1 MVFQIF
7 WKPRAKAKES
17 LSSQLTEF
25 RQKRVA
31 GLGALFGASD
41 IELEESITDKTKES
55 AIIEGRIMPHIE
67 TIL

>member
-1 MVFQIF
+1 
-7 WKPRAKAKES
+7 

-41 IELEESITDKTKES
+41 IELEESITDKAKES